1 MPWKRRRGGA
11 GGSDEPAH
19 SPARDGDVT
28 GKSDVVARPA
38 DAPLVGDETPPS
50 GSAPAPPVAP
60 ARPERGPDVPSGP
73 LRTADEAVIRALYL
87 EHAGPLLGYT
97 LRLTDGD
104 RLWAEDV
111 VQETL
116 LRAWRHPEA
125 LDPARGP
132 IRGWLCTVARNLV
145 IDGGRARRA
154 RPPETGDAPLL
165 SVADERAED
174 EFDRALLSWEVAEA
188 LGVLSPEHRAVLLET
203 YYRGRSVAEAAKVLG
218 VPEGT
223 VKSRTYY
230 ALRALRVALEE
241 RGLVP

>member
-1 MPWKRRRGGA
+1 MP
-11 GGSDEPAH
+11 
-19 SPARDGDVT
+19 PAR
-28 GKSDVVARPA
+28 
-38 DAPLVGDETPPS
+38 
-50 GSAPAPPVAP
+50 SAPAGTP
-60 ARPERGPDVPSGP
+60 AAELP
-73 LRTADEAVIRALYL
+73 TADEAVIRALYL

-97 LRLTDGD
+97 LRLTSGD

-116 LRAWRHPEA
+116 LRAWRNPDA
-125 LDPARGP
+125 LDPSRGP
-132 IRGWLCTVARNLV
+132 VRGWLCTVARNLV

-165 SVADERAED
+165 AVADERAED

-188 LGVLSPEHRAVLLET
+188 LGALTPEHRAVLLET

>member
-19 SPARDGDVT
+19 SRARDGDVT
-28 GKSDVVARPA
+28 GKSDVAAPPA
-38 DAPLVGDETPPS
+38 DVPFEGDETPPS
-50 GSAPAPPVAP
+50 GGELAAPVTAI
-60 ARPERGPDVPSGP
+60 RRESTPDVSSGP
-73 LRTADEAVIRALYL
+73 MPTADEAVIRALYL
-87 EHAGPLLGYT
+87 EHAGPLLGYV
-97 LRLTDGD
+97 LRLTTGD

-132 IRGWLCTVARNLV
+132 VRGWLCTVARNLV
-145 IDGGRARRA
+145 IDGGRARRS
-154 RPPETGDAPLL
+154 RPPETGDASLL
-165 SVADERAED
+165 SVPDERAED

-188 LGVLSPEHRAVLLET
+188 LGALTPEHRAVLLET

>member
-1 MPWKRRRGGA
+1 MPPPP
-11 GGSDEPAH
+11 SLPPVP
-19 SPARDGDVT
+19 PARNG
-28 GKSDVVARPA
+28 A
-38 DAPLVGDETPPS
+38 DTSSAPL
-50 GSAPAPPVAP
+50 A
-60 ARPERGPDVPSGP
+60 
-73 LRTADEAVIRALYL
+73 TADEAVIRALYL

-97 LRLTDGD
+97 LRLTSGD
-104 RLWAEDV
+104 RPWAEDV

-116 LRAWRHPEA
+116 LRAWRNPDA

-132 IRGWLCTVARNLV
+132 VRGWLCTVARNLV

-165 SVADERAED
+165 AVADERAED

-188 LGVLSPEHRAVLLET
+188 LGALTPEHRAVLLET